1 MGRARRRIVKR
12 EEQRKGRDMS
22 ESIKEVGGADFA
34 KTIEKGVTLVDFWAP
49 WCGPCRL
56 LAPVLEKVAA
66 RVAGK
71 AAIVKVNVDE
81 DPALAGQF
89 GVRSIP
95 TLILFKDGKVVQQII
110 GFQSEEKLASMI
122 ESA

>member
-1 MGRARRRIVKR
+1 
-12 EEQRKGRDMS
+12 MS
-22 ESIKEVGGADFA
+22 ENIKEVGGADFA

-95 TLILFKDGKVVQQII
+95 TLILFRDGKVVQQII

>member
-1 MGRARRRIVKR
+1 
-12 EEQRKGRDMS
+12 MS
-22 ESIKEVGGADFA
+22 ENIKEVGGADFA

>member
-22 ESIKEVGGADFA
+22 ENIKEVGGADFA

>member
-1 MGRARRRIVKR
+1 
-12 EEQRKGRDMS
+12 MS
-22 ESIKEVGGADFA
+22 ENIKEVGGADFA

-95 TLILFKDGKVVQQII
+95 TLILFRDGKVVQKII